1 MQTILGGTVKIWI
14 FYIFLLLVSC
24 ASPNKERTSQFNFEV
39 VNFGIY
45 TTKTTEKE
53 YLESSPTKLM
63 SRSGVRN
70 HIKTTT
76 KVPPKLNTRF
86 GMEYIVHSKKSD
98 SVKLKF
104 KWIPSVPVKTKSE
117 EVYSEISYEK
127 IKRTNKI
134 QYAGYIISIQSELEQ
149 DSWTLQIFAGDVLLQ
164 EKTYYIYD

>member
-1 MQTILGGTVKIWI
+1 VKIWI
-14 FYIFLLLVSC
+14 CFIFLLLVSC

-53 YLESSPTKLM
+53 YLQTSPTKLM

-70 HIKTTT
+70 HIKTTN
-76 KVPPKLNTRF
+76 KVPRKLNARF

-104 KWIPSVPVKTKSE
+104 KWTPSIPVKTKSG
-117 EVYSEISYEK
+117 EVYGEISYEK

-134 QYAGYIISIQSELEQ
+134 QYVGYILSIQSELEQ
-149 DSWTLQIFAGDVLLQ
+149 DSWTLQVFAGDVLLQ
-164 EKTYYIYD
+164 EITYYIYD